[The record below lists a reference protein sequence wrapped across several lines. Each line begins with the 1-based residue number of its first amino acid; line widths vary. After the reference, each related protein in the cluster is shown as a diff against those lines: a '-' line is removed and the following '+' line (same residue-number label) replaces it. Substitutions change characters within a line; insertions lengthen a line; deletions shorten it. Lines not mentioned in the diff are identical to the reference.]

1 MELSL
6 LDYVVL
12 VTSAE
17 KDLILLLLRSDV
29 NLLQIL
35 IAMEIL
41 TTQPL
46 VIGKIQCVTRV
57 SAPKVTTVLKE
68 LLFPKSV
75 LLVNS
80 QNLGE

>member
-1 MELSL
+1 
-6 LDYVVL
+6 
-12 VTSAE
+12 
-17 KDLILLLLRSDV
+17 
-29 NLLQIL
+29 
-35 IAMEIL
+35 
-41 TTQPL
+41 

-80 QNLGE
+80 LNLGE